1 MSNSMSK
8 TPNIFVRSLRELK
21 STRCLAL
28 TALLIAMNIAL
39 DLMGLELRLPP
50 DLKIG
55 FGFLANAAVG
65 MLFGP
70 SVAMLAGVC
79 TDLLG
84 YFAGGF
90 TMGGYFP
97 GFTLTA
103 IVAGL
108 FWGLWMYPRRVS
120 LWRAIGA
127 KVCINLFCNICLNT
141 LWLTLT
147 GGKAMSVLLVARVPK
162 NLLMLP
168 IEIAVLYFGMKLVLR
183 FYHMLPAVRSAE
195 RPAGQKLP

>member
-1 MSNSMSK
+1 MSK
-8 TPNIFVRSLRELK
+8 PPNIFVRSLRELK

-70 SVAMLAGVC
+70 SVAMMAGVC

-84 YFAGGF
+84 YIAGGF
-90 TMGGYFP
+90 SMGMYFP

-103 IVAGL
+103 VVAGL
-108 FWGLWMYPRRVS
+108 FWGLWLYPCRVS
-120 LWRAIGA
+120 VWRAIAA
-127 KVCINLFCNICLNT
+127 KTCINVFCNIGLNT
-141 LWLTLT
+141 LWLTMT
-147 GGKAMSVLLVARVPK
+147 GGKAMGVLLVARVPK

-168 IEIAVLYFGMKLVLR
+168 VEIVVLYFGMKLVNR
-183 FYHMLPAVRSAE
+183 FYQMLPAVSASE
-195 RPAGQKLP
+195 RPAGEKTH

>member
-1 MSNSMSK
+1 MSK

-28 TALLIAMNIAL
+28 TALLIALNIAL
-39 DLMGLELRLPP
+39 DLMGLELKLPP

-55 FGFLANAAVG
+55 FGFLSNAAIG

-70 SVAMLAGVC
+70 AVAMMAGVC

-84 YFAGGF
+84 YFIGGGF

-97 GFTLTA
+97 GYTLTA
-103 IVAGL
+103 VTAGL
-108 FWGLWMYPRRVS
+108 FWGLWLYPRKVS
-120 LWRAIGA
+120 VWRAIGA
-127 KVCINLFCNICLNT
+127 KTCINVFCNIGLNT

-147 GGKAMSVLLVARVPK
+147 GGKAMAALLAIRVPK
-162 NLLMLP
+162 NLILLP
-168 IEIAVLYFGMKLVLR
+168 IEIVLLYFGMKLVLR
-183 FYHMLPAVRSAE
+183 FYKMLPSTAVSE
-195 RPAGQKLP
+195 HTAGEKAP

>member
-127 KVCINLFCNICLNT
+127 KVCINLFCNIGLNT